1 MITSLKD
8 ETWGILERMKDQKK
22 LTDINAVIE
31 DLIERSKEIDERDE
45 LRRKLKEY
53 EDFEL
58 AMREAIQSVWA
69 DSPVAKQFYIDTG
82 EKL

>member
-1 MITSLKD
+1 
-8 ETWGILERMKDQKK
+8 MKDQKK